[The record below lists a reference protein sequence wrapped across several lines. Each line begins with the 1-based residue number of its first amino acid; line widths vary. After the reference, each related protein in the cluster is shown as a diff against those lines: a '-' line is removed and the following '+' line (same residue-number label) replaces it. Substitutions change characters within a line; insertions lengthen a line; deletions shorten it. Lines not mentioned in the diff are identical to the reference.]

1 MRYRQTEFTL
11 ELQEKIQDM
20 EAKLAAYAK
29 QIQERHQADFEKK
42 GLYFETELKKSAGHP
57 FNPGYESVILLGAG
71 LNKTEEFELHII
83 PIWKCDRIFMGM
95 PVVRQIPGSQIYGE
109 LAEEQIGHIKEEIDG
124 HVEELQD
131 WLYTL

>member
-20 EAKLAAYAK
+20 ETKLTAYAK
-29 QIQERHQADFEKK
+29 QIQGQYQADFEKK
-42 GLYFETELKKSAGHP
+42 GLYFEAELKKSAGHP

-71 LNKTEEFELHII
+71 LREAEEFELHII
-83 PIWKCDRIFMGM
+83 PIWKCERIFMGM
-95 PVVRQIPGSQIYGE
+95 PVVRQIPGSQVYGE

-124 HVEELQD
+124 HVEDLQE